1 MAHRLD
7 LGMHDDMEG
16 NNSTAIRVGSVFV
29 VVATVAML
37 ALLILLIS
45 APWLFKARHVGRLL
59 GLLLL
64 GSLPVSAFGGI
75 ALLIRTKRS
84 KWIVP
89 PLLAL
94 IAFALLMIFARA
106 LSVAGMH

>member
-1 MAHRLD
+1 
-7 LGMHDDMEG
+7 MEG
-16 NNSTAIRVGSVFV
+16 NNSTAIRVGSVLV
-29 VVATVAML
+29 VVATVMMV

-45 APWLFKARHVGRLL
+45 APWFFRARYVGGLL
-59 GLLLL
+59 GMLLLA
-64 GSLPVSAFGGI
+64 SLPVSAFGGI
-75 ALLIRTKRS
+75 VLLAKTKQSR
-84 KWIVP
+84 WVFP